1 MADSTL
7 WWVLAGVA
15 VAAEL
20 LSGTFFLLMLALGAA
35 AGAIAA
41 HAGLG
46 FSGQLVAAA
55 LVGGGAVAAWARWR
69 RQHPPAT
76 APQADPN
83 VVLDIGQVVQIADW
97 AADGTA
103 RVRYRGADWMAVA
116 APGSPPAPGPWRI
129 ASVEGSR
136 LIVEPV

>member
-20 LSGTFFLLMLALGAA
+20 LSGTFFLLMLAVGAA

-46 FSGQLVAAA
+46 LSGQLVAAA
-55 LVGGGAVAAWARWR
+55 VVGGGAVALWARWR
-69 RQHPPAT
+69 RSHPVGPA
-76 APQADPN
+76 AQADPN
-83 VVLDIGQVVQIADW
+83 VVLDVGQVLQITTW
-97 AADGTA
+97 GADGTA
-103 RVRYRGADWMAVA
+103 RVRYRGADWLAEAVPGA
-116 APGSPPAPGPWRI
+116 AREPGTWRI
-129 ASVEGSR
+129 TAVVGSR
-136 LIVEPV
+136 LVVEPA

>member
-7 WWVLAGVA
+7 WWVLAGLA

-46 FSGQLVAAA
+46 LSGQLVAAA

-69 RQHPPAT
+69 RRHPRAPV
-76 APQADPN
+76 PQADPN
-83 VVLDIGQVVQIADW
+83 VVLDIGQVVQIAVWDD
-97 AADGTA
+97 DGSA

-116 APGSPPAPGPWRI
+116 APGVPRAPGPWRI